1 MNTYIFLSV
10 KYKIK
15 HDFRQKYNDNFKL
28 YYTSTPSPFD
38 HLFWKVFVF
47 YITYIIYTYI
57 YVCTYFIKLLL
68 FDVKSNNFQ
77 QYNSHTHINNTS
89 PYYLDFHIQTHLF
102 SIPSF
107 DMDYSPT
114 MSHHLSILHSFHLH
128 FHFFSNETHLSF

>member
-1 MNTYIFLSV
+1 MISDKNTMTTLNCTTRLHHPRSTIYLEGTCICF
-10 KYKIK
+10 I
-15 HDFRQKYNDNFKL
+15 YNL
-28 YYTSTPSPFD
+28 YNLYN
-38 HLFWKVFVF
+38 LL
-47 YITYIIYTYI
+47 
-57 YVCTYFIKLLL
+57 YVCTLLNYYYL
-68 FDVKSNNFQ
+68 IFDVKSNNFQ
-77 QYNSHTHINNTS
+77 QYNSHTHFNNTS